1 MQGQRHG
8 EGLRLPRLAEHR
20 ALLVTRD
27 AGNGVGGAARRGRID
42 VSQAGSRYGSKAS
55 TETVRVGSASAP
67 QSWRPSNTTV

>member
-1 MQGQRHG
+1 MQGERYG

-42 VSQAGSRYGSKAS
+42 GHAGSRYGSKAS